1 MTPDSVHLLTRSSQM
16 TLCKDEQG
24 RVRRAYYGPRLHQPE
39 DALENAADAPLL
51 YSSLADSVTGL
62 PNASGEYCICVT
74 QADGALSLSLEC
86 QGWEV
91 LELDD
96 DREEAVFY
104 GKDPSYP
111 VRVEIHVRSHR
122 ESDTFLQWAVVRNEG
137 KEGIRLHRA
146 ASAQLGLRAERY
158 FVTSFRGTWGGE
170 SLMSEE
176 EVARGHELALVSGT
190 GTRTAQEGSPG
201 FIISLDGPA
210 REDSGEVVLGALA
223 WSGNYR
229 IWFRHSPYH
238 YLFAGAGLD
247 TAPAPYLLDGG
258 GVFETPPLILT
269 HSKNGKGEASRRIHC
284 WARRYGLRFLVIRFF
299 PQRCDFGFDVAAGG
313 NDRFGQ
319 RFVFVQF
326 HSFQNRKAAFH
337 LHHFLFHQVI
347 ELGRIAL
354 GHDFSVGSNQNGMRQ
369 SARAGSLRNAQT
381 LIDGESDLLF
391 FMRRSD
397 G

>member
-1 MTPDSVHLLTRSSQM
+1 MIPDSVHLLTRSSQM
-16 TLCKDEQG
+16 TLYKDEQG

-74 QADGALSLSLEC
+74 QADGFLSLSLEC

-170 SLMSEE
+170 SLMSG
-176 EVARGHELALVSGT
+176 RSG
-190 GTRTAQEGSPG
+190 PG
-201 FIISLDGPA
+201 A
-210 REDSGEVVLGALA
+210 
-223 WSGNYR
+223 
-229 IWFRHSPYH
+229 
-238 YLFAGAGLD
+238 
-247 TAPAPYLLDGG
+247 
-258 GVFETPPLILT
+258 
-269 HSKNGKGEASRRIHC
+269 
-284 WARRYGLRFLVIRFF
+284 
-299 PQRCDFGFDVAAGG
+299 
-313 NDRFGQ
+313 
-319 RFVFVQF
+319 
-326 HSFQNRKAAFH
+326 
-337 LHHFLFHQVI
+337 
-347 ELGRIAL
+347 
-354 GHDFSVGSNQNGMRQ
+354 
-369 SARAGSLRNAQT
+369 
-381 LIDGESDLLF
+381 
-391 FMRRSD
+391 
-397 G
+397 

>member
-1 MTPDSVHLLTRSSQM
+1 MIPDSVHLLTRSSQM
-16 TLCKDEQG
+16 TLYKDEQG

-74 QADGALSLSLEC
+74 QADGALSLNLEC
-86 QGWEV
+86 LGWEV

-122 ESDTFLQWAVVRNEG
+122 ESDTFLQWAVIRNEG

-190 GTRTAQEGSPG
+190 GTRTAQGGKPR
-201 FIISLDGPA
+201 IHHL
-210 REDSGEVVLGALA
+210 SGR
-223 WSGNYR
+223 S
-229 IWFRHSPYH
+229 
-238 YLFAGAGLD
+238 GAGGFR
-247 TAPAPYLLDGG
+247 GG
-258 GVFETPPLILT
+258 GSGGAGMVRQLPDMVPAQPVSLPFCRSGAGYGSRALSAGRRRCVQDAAP
-269 HSKNGKGEASRRIHC
+269 HSG
-284 WARRYGLRFLVIRFF
+284 
-299 PQRCDFGFDVAAGG
+299 
-313 NDRFGQ
+313 
-319 RFVFVQF
+319 
-326 HSFQNRKAAFH
+326 
-337 LHHFLFHQVI
+337 
-347 ELGRIAL
+347 
-354 GHDFSVGSNQNGMRQ
+354 
-369 SARAGSLRNAQT
+369 AQ
-381 LIDGESDLLF
+381 
-391 FMRRSD
+391 
-397 G
+397 

>member
-1 MTPDSVHLLTRSSQM
+1 MIPDSVHLLTRSSQM
-16 TLCKDEQG
+16 TLYKDEQG
-24 RVRRAYYGPRLHQPE
+24 RVRRAYYGPRLREPE

-86 QGWEV
+86 LGWEV

-122 ESDTFLQWAVVRNEG
+122 ESDTFLQWAVIRNEG

-170 SLMSEE
+170 SIMSEE

-238 YLFAGAGLD
+238 YLLPERGWIWLPRPICWTAAVCSRHRPSFWRTVKRQGRGLPAHPPLGAPLR
-247 TAPAPYLLDGG
+247 PAWWRIREADLAEFLGG
-258 GVFETPPLILT
+258 GVFYLYGKSAARHDETCGRL
-269 HSKNGKGEASRRIHC
+269 G
-284 WARRYGLRFLVIRFF
+284 
-299 PQRCDFGFDVAAGG
+299 
-313 NDRFGQ
+313 DR
-319 RFVFVQF
+319 
-326 HSFQNRKAAFH
+326 AF
-337 LHHFLFHQVI
+337 
-347 ELGRIAL
+347 
-354 GHDFSVGSNQNGMRQ
+354 
-369 SARAGSLRNAQT
+369 RAG
-381 LIDGESDLLF
+381 
-391 FMRRSD
+391 
-397 G
+397 

>member
-1 MTPDSVHLLTRSSQM
+1 MIPDSVHLLTRSSQM

-176 EVARGHELALVSGT
+176 EVARGHEPP
-190 GTRTAQEGSPG
+190 RNP
-201 FIISLDGPA
+201 
-210 REDSGEVVLGALA
+210 
-223 WSGNYR
+223 
-229 IWFRHSPYH
+229 
-238 YLFAGAGLD
+238 
-247 TAPAPYLLDGG
+247 PAP
-258 GVFETPPLILT
+258 
-269 HSKNGKGEASRRIHC
+269 
-284 WARRYGLRFLVIRFF
+284 
-299 PQRCDFGFDVAAGG
+299 
-313 NDRFGQ
+313 DRPE
-319 RFVFVQF
+319 R
-326 HSFQNRKAAFH
+326 
-337 LHHFLFHQVI
+337 
-347 ELGRIAL
+347 
-354 GHDFSVGSNQNGMRQ
+354 
-369 SARAGSLRNAQT
+369 
-381 LIDGESDLLF
+381 
-391 FMRRSD
+391 
-397 G
+397 

>member
-1 MTPDSVHLLTRSSQM
+1 MIPDSVHLLTRSSQM
-16 TLCKDEQG
+16 TLYKDEQG
-24 RVRRAYYGPRLHQPE
+24 RVRRAYYGPRLREPE

-86 QGWEV
+86 LGWEV

-122 ESDTFLQWAVVRNEG
+122 ESDTFLQWAVIRNEG

-170 SLMSEE
+170 SIMSEE

-247 TAPAPYLLDGG
+247 MAPWAAAVCSRHRPSFWRTVKTAR
-258 GVFETPPLILT
+258 ERPP
-269 HSKNGKGEASRRIHC
+269 GASTAGRAVTAC
-284 WARRYGLRFLVIRFF
+284 AVEN
-299 PQRCDFGFDVAAGG
+299 QR
-313 NDRFGQ
+313 
-319 RFVFVQF
+319 
-326 HSFQNRKAAFH
+326 
-337 LHHFLFHQVI
+337 
-347 ELGRIAL
+347 GRPC
-354 GHDFSVGSNQNGMRQ
+354 
-369 SARAGSLRNAQT
+369 
-381 LIDGESDLLF
+381 
-391 FMRRSD
+391 
-397 G
+397 

>member
-1 MTPDSVHLLTRSSQM
+1 MIPDSVHLLTRSSQM
-16 TLCKDEQG
+16 TLYKDEQG

-86 QGWEV
+86 LDWEV

-122 ESDTFLQWAVVRNEG
+122 ESDTFLQWAVIRNEG

-190 GTRTAQEGSPG
+190 
-201 FIISLDGPA
+201 I
-210 REDSGEVVLGALA
+210 
-223 WSGNYR
+223 SGNCR
-229 IWFRHSPYH
+229 
-238 YLFAGAGLD
+238 
-247 TAPAPYLLDGG
+247 TMPAPP
-258 GVFETPPLILT
+258 EPPPR
-269 HSKNGKGEASRRIHC
+269 NPPA
-284 WARRYGLRFLVIRFF
+284 
-299 PQRCDFGFDVAAGG
+299 P
-313 NDRFGQ
+313 DRPE
-319 RFVFVQF
+319 R
-326 HSFQNRKAAFH
+326 
-337 LHHFLFHQVI
+337 
-347 ELGRIAL
+347 
-354 GHDFSVGSNQNGMRQ
+354 
-369 SARAGSLRNAQT
+369 
-381 LIDGESDLLF
+381 
-391 FMRRSD
+391 
-397 G
+397 